1 MTEHSPSPASL
12 APGRF
17 RDRTA
22 VITGGASGA
31 GKAVAAR
38 LVSEG
43 ARVSLWDLNVD
54 ALAATQAEVGAHTTQ
69 VVDVSDPNSVE
80 SAAEA
85 TAEALSRIDLLVC
98 SAGITGATVPVVD
111 YPIESWRQV
120 IDINLNGVFY
130 TCRAVAPHMK
140 ANGYGRIVNLA
151 SVAGKEGNPN
161 ASAYSASKAGV
172 IGFTKSLA
180 KELATSGV
188 LVNAITPA
196 VFVTPLLQQMP
207 QSHID
212 FMKSKI
218 PMNRFGEV
226 PEVVAMICWMLSD
239 ECSFS
244 TGAVFDLSG
253 GRTTY

>member
-1 MTEHSPSPASL
+1 VTVFSE
-12 APGRF
+12 RF
-17 RDRTA
+17 IGRTA

-31 GKAVAAR
+31 GRAVAGR
-38 LVSEG
+38 LVAEG
-43 ARVSLWDLNVD
+43 AQVCLWDVNEA
-54 ALAATQAEVGAHTTQ
+54 ALADAQAEVGATSVQ
-69 VVDVSDPNSVE
+69 VVDVTDDASVQ
-80 SAAEA
+80 AAA
-85 TAEALSRIDLLVC
+85 DASLDVLSRIDLLVC
-98 SAGITGATVPVVD
+98 SAGITGATAPVVEF
-111 YPIESWRQV
+111 PIESWRSV

-130 TCRAVAPHMK
+130 TCRAVAPSMVK
-140 ANGYGRIVNLA
+140 NGYGRIVNVA

-180 KELATSGV
+180 KELANSGV
-188 LVNAITPA
+188 LVNCITPA
-196 VFVTPLLQQMP
+196 VFETPLLQQMP
-207 QSHID
+207 QSQVD

-244 TGAVFDLSG
+244 TGAAFDISG

>member
-1 MTEHSPSPASL
+1 MSTN
-12 APGRF
+12 RF
-17 RDRTA
+17 AGRTA

-38 LVSEG
+38 LVAEG
-43 ARVSLWDLNVD
+43 AQVALWDLNPVT
-54 ALAATQAEVGAHTTQ
+54 LAQAQSEVGATSIH
-69 VVDVSDPNSVE
+69 VVDVADPNAVQ

-85 TAEALSRIDLLVC
+85 SRAALSHIDLLVC
-98 SAGITGATVPVVD
+98 SAGITGATVPVREF
-111 YPIESWRQV
+111 PIDSWRRV
-120 IDINLNGVFY
+120 LDINLSGVFY
-130 TCRAVAPHMK
+130 TCRAIVPFMVEQ
-140 ANGYGRIVNLA
+140 GFGRIVNVA

-188 LVNAITPA
+188 LVNAVTPA
-196 VFVTPLLQQMP
+196 IFVTPLLQQMP
-207 QSHID
+207 QSQVD
-212 FMKSKI
+212 FLKSKI

-226 PEVVAMICWMLSD
+226 PEVVAMICWLLSD

-244 TGAVFDLSG
+244 TGAVFDISG

>member
-1 MTEHSPSPASL
+1 LFEQ
-12 APGRF
+12 RF
-17 RDRTA
+17 KDRTA

-31 GKAVAAR
+31 GKAVAGR
-38 LVSEG
+38 LVAEG
-43 ARVSLWDLNVD
+43 ARVALWDQNAE
-54 ALAATQAEVGAHTTQ
+54 ALAQARAETGAASTH
-69 VVDVSDPNSVE
+69 VVDVADPQSVQ
-80 SAAEA
+80 SAADA
-85 TAEALSRIDLLVC
+85 SLAALSRVDLLVC
-98 SAGITGATVPVVD
+98 SAGITGATVPVRD
-111 YPIESWRQV
+111 FPIDSWRRV
-120 IDINLNGVFY
+120 IDVNLNGVFY
-130 TCRAVAPHMK
+130 ACRAIVPHML
-140 ANGYGRIVNLA
+140 ANGYGRIVNVA

-188 LVNAITPA
+188 LVNAVTPA

-207 QSHID
+207 QSQVD

-226 PEVVAMICWMLSD
+226 PEVVAMICWLLSD

-244 TGAVFDLSG
+244 TGAVFDISG

>member
-1 MTEHSPSPASL
+1 MFTNRYE
-12 APGRF
+12 GRA
-17 RDRTA
+17 A
-22 VITGGASGA
+22 VVTGGASGA

-38 LVSEG
+38 LVAEG
-43 ARVSLWDLNVD
+43 ARVSLWDQNEEGLRQV
-54 ALAATQAEVGAHTTQ
+54 QAEVGATSMH
-69 VVDVSDPNSVE
+69 VVDVADAGSVQ

-85 TAEALSRIDLLVC
+85 SQAALSRIDLLVC
-98 SAGITGATVPVVD
+98 SAGITGATVPVRD
-111 YPIESWRQV
+111 FPIDGWKRV

-130 TCRAVAPHMK
+130 SCRAVLPYML
-140 ANGYGRIVNLA
+140 ANGYGRIVNVA

-180 KELATSGV
+180 KELATSGI
-188 LVNAITPA
+188 LVNAVTPA
-196 VFVTPLLQQMP
+196 VFATPLLQQMP
-207 QSHID
+207 QSQID

-218 PMNRFGEV
+218 PMGRLGEV
-226 PEVVAMICWMLSD
+226 PEVVSMICWLLSE

-244 TGAVFDLSG
+244 TGAVFDISG